1 MYRRKRVTLMPL
13 VALTALSVMVAV
25 PTLSSVRLY
34 AAPAEH
40 YRVVKV
46 HQGDTLW
53 SIASANAGTQDV
65 QETVDR
71 ITAVNHLR
79 AVTLQ
84 PGQRLR
90 IPQ

>member
-1 MYRRKRVTLMPL
+1 MPL
-13 VALTALSVMVAV
+13 VALTALSAMVAV

-34 AAPAEH
+34 AAPAER
-40 YRVVKV
+40 YQVVNV
-46 HQGDTLW
+46 HPGDTLW
-53 SIASANAGTQDV
+53 SIAAAHSANQDV
-65 QETVDR
+65 QETIDR

-79 AVTLQ
+79 GAALQ